1 MSDEILSVTP
11 GWGYLEVAIRTSNI
25 VSVTEHLL
33 LKGQVVYVNVL
44 CRYIDISE

>member
-1 MSDEILSVTP
+1 MADKVLSVTP
-11 GWGYLEVAIRTSNI
+11 GWGYLGVVIMTSNN

-44 CRYIDISE
+44 YRYIDISE